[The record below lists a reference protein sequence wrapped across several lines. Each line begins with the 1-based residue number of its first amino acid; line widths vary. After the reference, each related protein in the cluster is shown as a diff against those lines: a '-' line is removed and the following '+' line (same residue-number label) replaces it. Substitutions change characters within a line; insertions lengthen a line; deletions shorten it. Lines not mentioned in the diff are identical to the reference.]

1 MNTLLMRL
9 RRTRRPRMVAAP
21 EGMRSAAA
29 RWLLLVGLAG
39 LASAGSSRAMEV
51 NAPSVLRL
59 AQDEAVAV
67 VPRAEEVGARLAQ
80 LPGGVR
86 ITSGAIE
93 VHYWPGGQAMAERA
107 LRAADTP
114 LRLPGIGEAVPP
126 PAATIAIAP
135 NPQAFDLLTGG
146 APHWSAGIAVPSE
159 RLIVLPGYSS
169 ARTPLGEPL
178 SALRHEMVHL
188 ALNAHLPGRI
198 PRWFDE
204 GYATWASGE
213 WDAGRGWE
221 IRVALLTGGA
231 PPLDSLILG
240 WPGRQGDA
248 RLAYLLSASAVSFL
262 AEQGGPQSFAAFFD
276 AWRDLGDFDQA
287 LRSTYGMTLG
297 GFEEAWRQM
306 VRRRYGW
313 LLALSQVGVM
323 WALVAALL
331 VFITLPRRRRNREK
345 LQQMR
350 VDEWVEAWADEVAAI
365 DARVGEVGGA
375 VREESSAS

>member
-1 MNTLLMRL
+1 
-9 RRTRRPRMVAAP
+9 
-21 EGMRSAAA
+21 
-29 RWLLLVGLAG
+29 
-39 LASAGSSRAMEV
+39 
-51 NAPSVLRL
+51 
-59 AQDEAVAV
+59 
-67 VPRAEEVGARLAQ
+67 
-80 LPGGVR
+80 
-86 ITSGAIE
+86 
-93 VHYWPGGQAMAERA
+93 MAERA
-107 LRAADTP
+107 LRSAVTP
-114 LRLPGIGEAVPP
+114 LRLPGIGDAVPP
-126 PAATIAIAP
+126 PPATIAIAP
-135 NPQAFDLLTGG
+135 NQAAFELLTGG

-169 ARTPLGEPL
+169 SRTPLGEPL
-178 SALRHEMVHL
+178 SALRHELVHL
-188 ALNAHLPGRI
+188 ALNAYLPGRI

-231 PPLDSLILG
+231 PPLDSLSLG

-262 AEQGGPQSFAAFFD
+262 AEQGGPDSFAAFLH
-276 AWRDLGDFDQA
+276 AWREQGDIDQA

-297 GFEEAWRQM
+297 GFEEAWRSM
-306 VRRRYGW
+306 VQRRYGW

-323 WALVAALL
+323 WAIVAFLL

-350 VDEWVEAWADEVAAI
+350 IDEWQEAWADEVAEIEAGA
-365 DARVGEVGGA
+365 ARESA
-375 VREESSAS
+375 SSPEESPTP